1 MEKIGGLRCPPQT
14 GKFFRFSGLRSSW
27 KRDLAAETRG
37 LRLCLRALLYIVAP
51 VHYNVILGSRSSR
64 CTTMIVMKKFPSN
77 SGWKSTNSNPK
88 MLVCDLMRRSAKGW
102 GLRGIFINWI
112 TFMKRYSL
120 DLRSASSRDL
130 SGTVPENTLRKSIWV
145 MFMSMP
151 CGNGRSTPDL
161 AVEVLRRI
169 SSRGE
174 YS

>member
-1 MEKIGGLRCPPQT
+1 
-14 GKFFRFSGLRSSW
+14 
-27 KRDLAAETRG
+27 
-37 LRLCLRALLYIVAP
+37 
-51 VHYNVILGSRSSR
+51 
-64 CTTMIVMKKFPSN
+64 
-77 SGWKSTNSNPK
+77 
-88 MLVCDLMRRSAKGW
+88 MRRSAKGW

-112 TFMKRYSL
+112 TFTKRYSL

-169 SSRGE
+169 YPVGSIHKTMQSIQDGVDRGPHGVELAVQSSLVITRRYILIRKIFARSNILKSAKLRTDFQESKFTSEFTKPWYAAGGNFGFQN
-174 YS
+174 YSV